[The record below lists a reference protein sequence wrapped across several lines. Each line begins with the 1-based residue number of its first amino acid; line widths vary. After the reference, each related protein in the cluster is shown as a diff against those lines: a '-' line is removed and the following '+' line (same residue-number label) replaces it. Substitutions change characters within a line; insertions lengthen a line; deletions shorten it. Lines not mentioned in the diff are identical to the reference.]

1 MIWEHSLHPSL
12 GMHAM
17 ATNRRDFLRLSIA
30 TGAFLAALEEARGGT
45 SLQAAAG
52 AKPPKKLRM
61 LVFGGTGFIGP
72 ELVKYALSRGHEVT
86 LFNRGKTNP
95 HLFPDQEKI
104 IGDRNPDKGEGLKG
118 LEGKTWDVAFDDS
131 GYYPRHVKASAE
143 LLAKAGVAYYL
154 YVSSVSA
161 YASFTKD
168 GQDESAPTA
177 KLPPPTFNVVLET
190 AGDKKI
196 EVIKEVRA
204 ITNLDLKEAQ
214 ELVEGAPKPVKEGV
228 SEEVAK
234 ALKTQLETA
243 GGKVKVTPVETM
255 GPDYQNYGG
264 LKALCEEAVQ
274 AAFPQKCAVVR
285 PGYIVGPGDPT
296 DRFTYWPVRIS
307 RGGDAL
313 IPGTADDPIQVI
325 DVRDLA
331 EWMVRLAEASTLGM
345 FNACGPEKKLAWG
358 TVIDACAKACDKPA
372 KVHWASVEELQGE
385 KVPPLPI
392 WAPPTGEEAGVHTVS
407 NARAMAA
414 GLTFRPIQTTVS
426 DTLAWFN
433 ELPEDR
439 QKAFK
444 APLSEEEEQRV
455 LKSLGRI

>member
-1 MIWEHSLHPSL
+1 
-12 GMHAM
+12 M

-30 TGAFLAALEEARGGT
+30 TGAFLAALEEARGST
-45 SLQAAAG
+45 SFQAAAG

-72 ELVKYALSRGHEVT
+72 ELVQYALSRGHEVT

-104 IGDRNPDKGEGLKG
+104 IGDRNPDQGEGLKG

-131 GYYPRHVKASAE
+131 GYFPRHVKASAE

-154 YVSSVSA
+154 YVSSISA

-168 GQDESAPTA
+168 GQDEDAPTA
-177 KLPPPTFNVVLET
+177 KLADP
-190 AGDKKI
+190 A
-196 EVIKEVRA
+196 
-204 ITNLDLKEAQ
+204 
-214 ELVEGAPKPVKEGV
+214 VE
-228 SEEVAK
+228 S
-234 ALKTQLETA
+234 
-243 GGKVKVTPVETM
+243 M
-255 GPDYQNYGG
+255 GEQFQNYGG

-274 AAFPQKCAVVR
+274 AAFPKKCAVVR

-331 EWMVRLAEASTLGM
+331 EWMVHLAEASTLGM
-345 FNACGPEKKLAWG
+345 YNACGPEKKLVWG
-358 TVIDACAKACDKPA
+358 KVIEACSKACEKPA
-372 KVHWASVEELQGE
+372 KVHWTSVEELQGE

-392 WAPPTGEEAGVHTVS
+392 WAPPNGEEAGVHTVS

-426 DTLAWFN
+426 DTLAWFK
-433 ELPEDR
+433 ELPAER

-444 APLSEEEEQRV
+444 SPLSEEEEQRV